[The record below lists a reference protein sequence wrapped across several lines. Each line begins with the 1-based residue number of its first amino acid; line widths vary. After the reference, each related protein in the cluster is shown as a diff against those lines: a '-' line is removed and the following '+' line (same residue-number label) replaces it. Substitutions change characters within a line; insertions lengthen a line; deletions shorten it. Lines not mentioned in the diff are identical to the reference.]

1 MASSKNYYDVLG
13 VEKGASDA
21 ELKKAYRD
29 LVKKYHPDAN
39 PDNPTAEATFKEI
52 NEAYQVLSDP
62 NKKAQYDRF
71 GHEAYT
77 SGGSAAGAGGFGGFG
92 GMGGMGGVNF
102 DMGDIFESFFGGDIF
117 GGGSRQGPKVHRGQ
131 DVSTTIQIKFEEAV
145 FGAEKEISLSVM
157 DSCDT
162 CGGSGAKAGT
172 VAENCRHCGGSGQER
187 VQQQTMFGT
196 MTNVRPCSVCRGEG
210 KVIKDPCSTCSG
222 TGRVRKTKKFQ
233 VTIPKGID
241 DGMTIRQGGKGQPGE
256 RGGPPGDLLITVR
269 VQASKEFKREG
280 MNLYINIPI
289 SITQAALGDEILIPT
304 LTEPEKYSIKPG
316 TQPGTT
322 YIMRGK
328 GVPNVRRQ
336 NQVGDLIAT
345 FNVVVPKELT
355 KRQKE
360 ILMEFANE
368 SGESLTSKKKKGLFK

>member
-1 MASSKNYYDVLG
+1 MASSENYYDILG
-13 VEKGASDA
+13 VDKSASEAD
-21 ELKKAYRD
+21 LKKAYRD

-39 PDNPTAEATFKEI
+39 PDNPGAEAKFKEI
-52 NEAYQVLSDP
+52 NEAYQVLSDS
-62 NKKAQYDRF
+62 NKRAQYDRF
-71 GHEAYT
+71 GHEAFT
-77 SGGSAAGAGGFGGFG
+77 SGGSAAGSGGGF
-92 GMGGMGGVNF
+92 GGMGGVNF

-117 GGGSRQGPKVHRGQ
+117 GGGGRQGPRVHRGQ

-145 FGAEKEISLSVM
+145 FGAEKEISLGMM
-157 DSCDT
+157 DSCET

-172 VAENCRHCGGSGQER
+172 VAENCRHCGGTGQER

-196 MTNVRPCSVCRGEG
+196 MTNVRTCSVCRGEG
-210 KVIKDPCSTCSG
+210 KVIKEPCSVCSG
-222 TGRVRKTKKFQ
+222 TGRVRKTKKIQFS
-233 VTIPKGID
+233 IPKGID
-241 DGMTIRQGGKGQPGE
+241 DGMTIRQAGKGQPSE
-256 RGGPPGDLLITVR
+256 RGGPAGDLLITVR
-269 VQASKEFKREG
+269 VQASKEFKRDG

-322 YIMRGK
+322 FIMRGK

-336 NQVGDLIAT
+336 NQVGDIIAT
-345 FNVVVPKELT
+345 FNVVIPKELT

-360 ILMEFANE
+360 ILQDFAKE
-368 SGESLTSKKKKGLFK
+368 SGEEITNKKKKGIFK